1 ANPMVSLDDLRKKG
15 WHLTQEGLQYCID
28 KLDGKPT
35 TIDNVIQIA
44 LNTDLKDIG
53 DTALPSA
60 GRIES
65 LSAGSTAGSTSHYVM
80 QVQRVR
86 NVSAPKDNEDS
97 GAAPPLLKVTLTDG
111 RVTLIGLD
119 VHNRLSGLLSTRTPP
134 GTKLAL
140 DCGKATFS
148 DGYWLADSA
157 ACKHLGG
164 RVSLL
169 AEGWRLR
176 SDMRDGRGRHRA
188 AGTGAP
194 PFVPFGAGRAAAQ
207 TTAAVAANFKS
218 MPVGN
223 GGETGGRAEGGADA
237 EEADGEFAEQRR
249 AMIDEARQQ
258 QRKAFA
264 TASHNQQRPQALKRQ
279 QQQQQQQQRDDPTE
293 KFDERSVDT
302 IMSMGYSFTEALDA
316 LRHTHGDL
324 GKAVD
329 HILASQTAASARIRD
344 PDREDR
350 GPVFAGAEGSL
361 AKPSAKLSLFDFVQ
375 GLPIAGIDT
384 AVSQQQPPS
393 AQGSQRFDRQ
403 NRRGPAPSQ
412 RSDQNQRGGQPP
424 FQRNQKGDQDQRGPP
439 PNQRNQRGDQDQ
451 RGRRLTSAFSEEI
464 KIQGGRRLTREISEG
479 TTIKEGRRLTSAI
492 SEEIKIK
499 EGRRLT
505 SAIREETKIKGGRR
519 LTSAISEEIKIK
531 GGRRLTSAISEKETK
546 VREGRCLTS
555 AISEEIKI
563 QGGRRLTRAISEDTK
578 IKGGR
583 RLTRAISEETKIQ
596 GGRRLTRA
604 ISEETKIQ
612 GGRRL
617 TRAISEE
624 TKIQGGRRLT
634 RAISEETKIQ
644 GDCRLTRAI
653 SEETKIQGD
662 CRLTRAIS
670 EETKIQGDCRLT
682 RAIRLIREDTIKGVH
697 CLRVISRSS
706 FGNPQRTSSVWP
718 VTQTINTIWPR

>member
-1 ANPMVSLDDLRKKG
+1 VANPMVSLDDLRKKG

-451 RGRRLTSAFSEEI
+451 RGPPPNQRFQRGDQDPRGPPPNQGNQRGDHDQRGPPPNQRYQRGDQDQRGPPPNQRNQRGDQDQRGPPPNQRYQRGDQNQRGPPPNQRNQREGDQGQRRPPPNQGNQRGDQDPRGLPPNQGNQRGDQDPRGLPPNQSNQRGDQDPRRLPPN
-464 KIQGGRRLTREISEG
+464 QGNQAHQRGHDQRGPLPAGHKSQQFWQPTENEFCMARYADNQYYLAQIVKLQPPARALINWYEYNQQQSVLLKDLMPVMFDQPPPMPPMNMPPPSMMPPHQVGGPGGGGTGMREFY
-479 TTIKEGRRLTSAI
+479 
-492 SEEIKIK
+492 
-499 EGRRLT
+499 
-505 SAIREETKIKGGRR
+505 
-519 LTSAISEEIKIK
+519 
-531 GGRRLTSAISEKETK
+531 
-546 VREGRCLTS
+546 
-555 AISEEIKI
+555 
-563 QGGRRLTRAISEDTK
+563 
-578 IKGGR
+578 
-583 RLTRAISEETKIQ
+583 
-596 GGRRLTRA
+596 
-604 ISEETKIQ
+604 
-612 GGRRL
+612 
-617 TRAISEE
+617 
-624 TKIQGGRRLT
+624 
-634 RAISEETKIQ
+634 
-644 GDCRLTRAI
+644 
-653 SEETKIQGD
+653 
-662 CRLTRAIS
+662 
-670 EETKIQGDCRLT
+670 
-682 RAIRLIREDTIKGVH
+682 
-697 CLRVISRSS
+697 SRGARN
-706 FGNPQRTSSVWP
+706 FYG
-718 VTQTINTIWPR
+718 

>member
-1 ANPMVSLDDLRKKG
+1 VANPMVSLDDLRKKG

-451 RGRRLTSAFSEEI
+451 RGPPPNQRFQRGDQDPRGPPPNQGNQRGDHDQRGPPPNQRYQRGDQDQRGPPPNQRNQRGDQDQRGPPPNQRYQRGDQNQRGPPPNQRNQREGDQGQRRPPPNQGNQRGDQDPRGPPPNQGNQRGDQDPRGLPPNQSNQRGDQDPRRLPPN
-464 KIQGGRRLTREISEG
+464 QGNQAHQRGHDQRGPLPAGHKSQQFWQPTENEFCMARYADNQYYLAQIVKLQPPARALINWYEYNQQQSVLLKDLMPVMFDQPPPMPPMNMPPPSMMPPHQVGGPGGGGTGMREFY
-479 TTIKEGRRLTSAI
+479 
-492 SEEIKIK
+492 
-499 EGRRLT
+499 
-505 SAIREETKIKGGRR
+505 
-519 LTSAISEEIKIK
+519 
-531 GGRRLTSAISEKETK
+531 
-546 VREGRCLTS
+546 
-555 AISEEIKI
+555 
-563 QGGRRLTRAISEDTK
+563 
-578 IKGGR
+578 
-583 RLTRAISEETKIQ
+583 
-596 GGRRLTRA
+596 
-604 ISEETKIQ
+604 
-612 GGRRL
+612 
-617 TRAISEE
+617 
-624 TKIQGGRRLT
+624 
-634 RAISEETKIQ
+634 
-644 GDCRLTRAI
+644 
-653 SEETKIQGD
+653 
-662 CRLTRAIS
+662 
-670 EETKIQGDCRLT
+670 
-682 RAIRLIREDTIKGVH
+682 
-697 CLRVISRSS
+697 SRGARN
-706 FGNPQRTSSVWP
+706 FYG
-718 VTQTINTIWPR
+718 

>member
-1 ANPMVSLDDLRKKG
+1 VANPMVSLDDLRKKG

-119 VHNRLSGLLSTRTPP
+119 VDNRLSGLLSTRTPP

-451 RGRRLTSAFSEEI
+451 RGPPPNQRFQRGDQDPRGPPPNQGNQRGDHDQRGPPPNQRYQRGDQDQRGPPPNQRNQRGDQDQRGPPPNQRYQRGDQDQRGPPPNQRNQREGDQGQRRPPPNQGNQRGYQDQRGPPPNQGNQRGDQDPRGLPPNQSNQRGDQDPRRLPPN
-464 KIQGGRRLTREISEG
+464 QGNQAHQRGHDQRGPLPAGHKSQQFWQPTENEFCMARYADNQYYLAQIVKLQPPARALINWYEYNQQQSVLLKDLMPVMFDQPPPMPPMNMPPPSMMPPHQVGGPGGGGTGMREFY
-479 TTIKEGRRLTSAI
+479 
-492 SEEIKIK
+492 
-499 EGRRLT
+499 
-505 SAIREETKIKGGRR
+505 
-519 LTSAISEEIKIK
+519 
-531 GGRRLTSAISEKETK
+531 
-546 VREGRCLTS
+546 
-555 AISEEIKI
+555 
-563 QGGRRLTRAISEDTK
+563 
-578 IKGGR
+578 
-583 RLTRAISEETKIQ
+583 
-596 GGRRLTRA
+596 
-604 ISEETKIQ
+604 
-612 GGRRL
+612 
-617 TRAISEE
+617 
-624 TKIQGGRRLT
+624 
-634 RAISEETKIQ
+634 
-644 GDCRLTRAI
+644 
-653 SEETKIQGD
+653 
-662 CRLTRAIS
+662 
-670 EETKIQGDCRLT
+670 
-682 RAIRLIREDTIKGVH
+682 
-697 CLRVISRSS
+697 SRGARN
-706 FGNPQRTSSVWP
+706 FYG
-718 VTQTINTIWPR
+718 

>member
-1 ANPMVSLDDLRKKG
+1 MVSLDDLRKKG

-384 AVSQQQPPS
+384 AVSQQQPPVLSVLIGKIDGARLQVRGATRIREAVSHRFS
-393 AQGSQRFDRQ
+393 AIRKETKIKEDR
-403 NRRGPAPSQ
+403 RLISAISEGTKI
-412 RSDQNQRGGQPP
+412 
-424 FQRNQKGDQDQRGPP
+424 KG
-439 PNQRNQRGDQDQ
+439 
-451 RGRRLTSAFSEEI
+451 GRRLTSAFSEEI

-546 VREGRCLTS
+546 GPPPN
-555 AISEEIKI
+555 
-563 QGGRRLTRAISEDTK
+563 QGNQRGYQDQR
-578 IKGGR
+578 GPPPN
-583 RLTRAISEETKIQ
+583 Q
-596 GGRRLTRA
+596 GNQRGDQDPRGPPPN
-604 ISEETKIQ
+604 Q
-612 GGRRL
+612 GNQRGDQDPRGPPPN
-617 TRAISEE
+617 
-624 TKIQGGRRLT
+624 QGNQRGDQDPRGRRLT

-682 RAIRLIREDTIKGVH
+682 RAIRLIREDTIK
-697 CLRVISRSS
+697 
-706 FGNPQRTSSVWP
+706 
-718 VTQTINTIWPR
+718 